1 LDPDQSPLAE
11 QLEALDELQVSVT
24 LELMETEFEFEDKET
39 LAEGVGGVPEPD
51 PPPPPQETVKVNK
64 KSKANI
70 LICIQRPSLSAS
82 SIIVQIFL
90 RIVILCP
97 VDLIYLEP
105 CSSSILIQ
113 VPVTRSEEGE
123 TRKSSVESI
132 CSG

>member
-24 LELMETEFEFEDKET
+24 LELMETELEFEDKET
-39 LAEGVGGVPEPD
+39 LAEGVGGVPESD

-70 LICIQRPSLSAS
+70 LICIQKPSLYAS
-82 SIIVQIFL
+82 SIVVQIFL

-97 VDLIYLEP
+97 NDLIYLEP
-105 CSSSILIQ
+105 CPSSILIQ
-113 VPVTRSEEGE
+113 VPVTHSEEGE
-123 TRKSSVESI
+123 TKKSSVESI